1 MYNAKKFN
9 KLQLQNRYKV
19 KGKLKKCKSQNKV
32 FTN

>member
-1 MYNAKKFN
+1 MYNAKNFK

-19 KGKLKKCKSQNKV
+19 KGKLKKLNKV